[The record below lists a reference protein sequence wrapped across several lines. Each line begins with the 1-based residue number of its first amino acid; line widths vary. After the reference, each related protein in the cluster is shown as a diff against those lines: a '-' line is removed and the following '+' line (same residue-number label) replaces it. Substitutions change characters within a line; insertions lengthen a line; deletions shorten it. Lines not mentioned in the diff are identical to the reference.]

1 MWNTNSKI
9 KEKNEDIKWKNK
21 NLLEFINKE
30 EIRDLDTTKWGLN
43 TSTLLFIVKK
53 RR

>member
-1 MWNTNSKI
+1 MWNTDSKI

-30 EIRDLDTTKWGLN
+30 EIRDLDTTNSWSILYSSDRIYG
-43 TSTLLFIVKK
+43 T
-53 RR
+53 